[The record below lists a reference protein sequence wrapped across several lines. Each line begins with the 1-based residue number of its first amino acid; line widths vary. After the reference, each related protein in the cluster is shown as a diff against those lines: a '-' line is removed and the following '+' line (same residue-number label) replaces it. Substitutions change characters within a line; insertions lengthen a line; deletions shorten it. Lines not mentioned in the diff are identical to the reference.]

1 MSMTLPDDYSERV
14 YAGVLG
20 KVIGVYLGRP
30 FEGWSYQMIQE
41 KLGDIEHYVHDKL
54 GVPLIVTDDDISGT
68 FTFVRSLEDNG
79 YSPGIGSEEMGD
91 TWLNYLIENKTI
103 LWWGGLGNST
113 EHTAYLRLKN
123 GIKAPQSGSSA
134 LNGQVVSEQI
144 GAQIFIDGWAMV
156 SPDDPDQA
164 AKLATEAARVSHDGE
179 AVYGAV
185 VLAVME
191 SLAFTESDTNRLLD
205 RALGYIPTDSIIKQL
220 IDDVRNWH
228 AQESD
233 WRVTREKLES
243 VYGYDKY
250 GGNCHMIPNH
260 GLIIH
265 SLLHGEDD
273 FSETMKIINTCGWDT
288 DCNSGNVGCLM
299 GIKNGLEGID
309 SSMSK
314 GLDWRGPV
322 ADRIYIPTAEPSRSI
337 SDCATE
343 ATHII
348 NTARI
353 MRGQEKWMPKQGA
366 QFHFELPGSVQGFL
380 VTRGEGSIE
389 NVKSK
394 SALGDHTLKLTS
406 SHGDSAFGS
415 PVFAPSKDIAKMFES
430 RGYALLSSP
439 KIYPGQTIEARLTA
453 DAETAPSC
461 RLYVSYYGDN
471 DEISHVFGQTNT
483 VSSTE
488 SSQLKL
494 EIPSYAH
501 PIFEVGIE
509 LVSEGTVFLD
519 CLKWSGIPNLKLGRP
534 EGKGTMWRRAWV
546 NAVDT
551 FSSRPEPY
559 RLVQNQGSGL
569 IIQGGRDWVN
579 YKVEADITPHLVK
592 RVGVAGRL
600 QGMRRYYSL
609 VLNSE
614 GDLCL
619 NKVLNQETCLAKT
632 AFDWSFGDT
641 YHFSL
646 AFDGNQLIGMIDG
659 KVKLEAMDED
669 LNCGGIGLFIE
680 EGRSA
685 TQEVR
690 VLPLD

>member
-1 MSMTLPDDYSERV
+1 MRMTLPDDYSERV

-41 KLGDIEHYVHDKL
+41 RLGDIEHYVHDKL

-79 YSPGIGSEEMGD
+79 YSPRIGSEEMGD

-134 LNGQVVSEQI
+134 LNGRVVSEQI

-265 SLLHGEDD
+265 SLLL
-273 FSETMKIINTCGWDT
+273 SLI
-288 DCNSGNVGCLM
+288 
-299 GIKNGLEGID
+299 
-309 SSMSK
+309 
-314 GLDWRGPV
+314 
-322 ADRIYIPTAEPSRSI
+322 
-337 SDCATE
+337 
-343 ATHII
+343 HI
-348 NTARI
+348 
-353 MRGQEKWMPKQGA
+353 
-366 QFHFELPGSVQGFL
+366 
-380 VTRGEGSIE
+380 
-389 NVKSK
+389 
-394 SALGDHTLKLTS
+394 
-406 SHGDSAFGS
+406 
-415 PVFAPSKDIAKMFES
+415 
-430 RGYALLSSP
+430 
-439 KIYPGQTIEARLTA
+439 
-453 DAETAPSC
+453 
-461 RLYVSYYGDN
+461 
-471 DEISHVFGQTNT
+471 
-483 VSSTE
+483 
-488 SSQLKL
+488 
-494 EIPSYAH
+494 
-501 PIFEVGIE
+501 
-509 LVSEGTVFLD
+509 
-519 CLKWSGIPNLKLGRP
+519 
-534 EGKGTMWRRAWV
+534 
-546 NAVDT
+546 
-551 FSSRPEPY
+551 
-559 RLVQNQGSGL
+559 
-569 IIQGGRDWVN
+569 
-579 YKVEADITPHLVK
+579 
-592 RVGVAGRL
+592 
-600 QGMRRYYSL
+600 
-609 VLNSE
+609 
-614 GDLCL
+614 
-619 NKVLNQETCLAKT
+619 
-632 AFDWSFGDT
+632 
-641 YHFSL
+641 
-646 AFDGNQLIGMIDG
+646 
-659 KVKLEAMDED
+659 
-669 LNCGGIGLFIE
+669 
-680 EGRSA
+680 
-685 TQEVR
+685 
-690 VLPLD
+690 